1 MFGEVG
7 LGGELRA
14 VSRAAERVKE
24 AERLGFGTVIL
35 PKNSVQRIQ
44 KSENFGIKVV
54 PVNTLGEAFKAIEKS
69 E

>member
-24 AERLGFGTVIL
+24 AQRLGFSAVIL
-35 PKNSVQRIQ
+35 PKNSVQRMPQ
-44 KSENFGIKVV
+44 GEDFGIKLV
-54 PVNTLGEAFKAIEKS
+54 PVNTLGEAFKSIDS
-69 E
+69 L